1 MALGANLA
9 VMFAHRSPV
18 REPLLQQPPPVNEHA
33 QPSEQPPSQLVQ
45 PESAAPLPSQTG
57 TLKVLALVLLA
68 VAILVGAAALLSN
81 SGVVQPGGPPPE
93 CRKSAA
99 LTVLRQEHIAAYSN
113 EAAGTDR
120 LQLIIWGGKGK
131 RAELVFDDTHVMNLQ
146 DQKWHA
152 VQQAGGFVKQVI
164 IQFPG
169 LRNVWKTAPKQDSLQ
184 DLPAELPASR
194 WKQVTSTDRI
204 SNSMIMFGGDGV
216 HSEGSNTGNTHTY
229 LNDAWQLSLQ
239 HGKAKWQKL
248 WSTGSDGGEA
258 PDPRRAA
265 AGALFTIPNSASKQL
280 LIHGGRLE
288 AGHILEDLWQA
299 TLGTGNVT
307 YQQLWPPLRDSVDN
321 KKHPRGPAARKG
333 HSAIAIQ
340 ENDPCMVV
348 FGGRNGI
355 GYFNDVWAFRLSTGV
370 WEEWTP
376 TDGNAA
382 SPMGR
387 DHFGAVYDAG
397 HMYIFGGRGGSSY
410 GKSQPL
416 GDLWRFTIASRT
428 WTELNAT
435 GSTPMARFLFSSDL
449 FYPVLHQNENLKQ
462 DSDLSMEAD
471 LGWLGYSEEPS
482 TDLAQS
488 SSIPFARSNCDEATK
503 ASLPDLAGLVSEAA
517 QSKMQSAAPSQ
528 GDNGPAGFMVIFG
541 GETVNECYLNDV
553 WVLHLNSLRWKQLSK
568 PVACQKRCRSIVE
581 ARS

>member
-1 MALGANLA
+1 MATSNARL
-9 VMFAHRSPV
+9 PV
-18 REPLLQQPPPVNEHA
+18 TEPLLQQPDPVIEHA
-33 QPSEQPPSQLVQ
+33 QPSEQTPSEPVQ
-45 PESAAPLPSQTG
+45 SESAAPLPSQTG

-81 SGVVQPGGPPPE
+81 SGVVQPGGPPPV

-99 LTVLRQEHIAAYSN
+99 LAVLRQEDVTTYAYQ
-113 EAAGTDR
+113 AAGADK

-131 RAELVFDDTHVMNLQ
+131 RAEVVFDDTHIMNLK
-146 DQKWHA
+146 DRKWHA
-152 VQQAGGFVKQVI
+152 IEQTGGFVKQVVNHI
-164 IQFPG
+164 PG
-169 LRNVWKTAPKQDSLQ
+169 LRNIWKTAPTQDSLQ
-184 DLPAELPASR
+184 GLPAQLPASR
-194 WKQVTSTDRI
+194 WKQVTSTDSI
-204 SNSMIMFGGDGV
+204 SNNMIMFGGDGMD
-216 HSEGSNTGNTHTY
+216 SDGSNTGNGHVY
-229 LNDAWQLSLQ
+229 LNDAWQLSLDN
-239 HGKAKWQKL
+239 GKAKWQEL
-248 WSTGSDGGEA
+248 WNTSSNGGEA

-265 AGALFTIPNSASKQL
+265 AGALFTVPNTTSKQL

-307 YQQLWPPLRDSVDN
+307 YQQLWPLPRDSADN
-321 KKHPRGPAARKG
+321 KKRPRGPAARKG
-333 HSAIAIQ
+333 HSAIAVQ
-340 ENDPCMVV
+340 ENDPCLVI
-348 FGGRNGI
+348 FGGRNGV

-376 TDGNAA
+376 SDGNAV

-387 DHFGAVYDAG
+387 DHFGAVYDTG

-449 FYPVLHQNENLKQ
+449 FYPVLHQHENLKQ
-462 DSDLSMEAD
+462 DSDLTD
-471 LGWLGYSEEPS
+471 LGWLGYSEEPG
-482 TDLAQS
+482 TNLAQS
-488 SSIPFARSNCDEATK
+488 SSLPSARSNGDEATE
-503 ASLPDLAGLVSEAA
+503 ASLPDSAGLVGRAT
-517 QSKMQSAAPSQ
+517 QSKTQSAAPPQ
-528 GDNGPAGFMVIFG
+528 GDNGPAGSMIIFG

>member
-1 MALGANLA
+1 MATSDA
-9 VMFAHRSPV
+9 RSPV

-68 VAILVGAAALLSN
+68 VAIL
-81 SGVVQPGGPPPE
+81 
-93 CRKSAA
+93 
-99 LTVLRQEHIAAYSN
+99 
-113 EAAGTDR
+113 
-120 LQLIIWGGKGK
+120 
-131 RAELVFDDTHVMNLQ
+131 

-152 VQQAGGFVKQVI
+152 VQQAGGFVK
-164 IQFPG
+164 
-169 LRNVWKTAPKQDSLQ
+169 Q

-204 SNSMIMFGGDGV
+204 SNSMIMFGVFNMAKLSGRSYGV
-216 HSEGSNTGNTHTY
+216 PALMDVRLWLFSIANSAMFVQGSQP
-229 LNDAWQLSLQ
+229 D
-239 HGKAKWQKL
+239 KR
-248 WSTGSDGGEA
+248 GEA

-449 FYPVLHQNENLKQ
+449 FYP
-462 DSDLSMEAD
+462 
-471 LGWLGYSEEPS
+471 
-482 TDLAQS
+482 
-488 SSIPFARSNCDEATK
+488 
-503 ASLPDLAGLVSEAA
+503 
-517 QSKMQSAAPSQ
+517 SAAPSQ